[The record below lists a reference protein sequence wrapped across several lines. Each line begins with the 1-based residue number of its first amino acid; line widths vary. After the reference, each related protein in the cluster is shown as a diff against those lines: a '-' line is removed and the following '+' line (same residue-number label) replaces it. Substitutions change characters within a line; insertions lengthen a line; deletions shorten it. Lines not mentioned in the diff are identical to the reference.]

1 MATSSSSP
9 QQNPKPN
16 PAPKPDSDNSKQRII
31 AIAAVVII
39 ALLGVNIFLLVNRAK
54 QSRVNQELTTTL
66 TETEELKADLEKQYY
81 EALSE
86 LEEMRGS
93 NEELN
98 ALIETQKEK
107 LTDSKN
113 QIEALL
119 RDKRNL
125 VAARQKL
132 NELNAQVEQYVA
144 EINQLRAENE
154 QLASTNTQLSQAK
167 DSLST
172 ALSSSQMTNQELSE
186 ARASL
191 VSEKEQLVSENT
203 NLSRKVTRASV
214 IDVQEI
220 DVTGL
225 KIRNN
230 GKRASKRNAEK
241 IDELEVCFN
250 TTMNEVTEPGVEE
263 FYVRIINPRG
273 ETMAIDEMG
282 AGILKNAETGEEVRY
297 TFTKEVEYNYD
308 SDTYC
313 IVWAPTNYDFQ
324 EGVYTVEIY
333 NKGHLAGSSNFEL
346 R

>member
-9 QQNPKPN
+9 QQNPAPN
-16 PAPKPDSDNSKQRII
+16 PDSDNSKHRII
-31 AIAAVVII
+31 AITAVII
-39 ALLGVNIFLLVNRAK
+39 VALLGVNIFLLVNRAK
-54 QSRVNQELTTTL
+54 QSRVNQELSTTL

-107 LTDSKN
+107 LTESKN

-125 VAARQKL
+125 AAARQKI
-132 NELNAQVEQYVA
+132 NEISAQVEQYVT

-154 QLASTNTQLSQAK
+154 QLASANTELSMAK

-172 ALSSSQMTNQELSE
+172 ALSTSETTNQELSE

-191 VSEKEQLVSENT
+191 VSEKEQLLTENT
-203 NLSRKVTRASV
+203 DLSRRVTRASV

-225 KIRNN
+225 RIRNN
-230 GKRASKRNAEK
+230 GKRTSNRKAEK

-250 TTMNEVTEPGVEE
+250 TTKNEMTEAGVEQ
-263 FYVRIINPRG
+263 FHVRIINPRG

-282 AGILKNAETGEEVRY
+282 AGILKNADSGEEVRY

-308 SDTYC
+308 TDTYC
-313 IVWAPTNYDFQ
+313 VVWAPTNYDFQ
-324 EGVYTVEIY
+324 EGVYTIEIY